1 MIRDV
6 ARRRCYARSARGA
19 EMAAGSD
26 ERYAFSTE
34 WYDPNA
40 SLIRRYQLLFY
51 PADNTVEMFDVKNRR
66 LFLKRSNCPHVQL
79 RHLFL
84 GAVINIHSRQLTIT
98 GFADEFT
105 TKKLKSK
112 KEKTVGLIK
121 PDGVPKMGEI
131 LERVNEEGFILTQL
145 KMVQLSQKE
154 AAQFYAE
161 HASQPFFSTL
171 VDYVTKG
178 PVVAF
183 EMMGENAV
191 SRWREVLGPTDSSLA
206 RQEAPGS
213 IRAQFGA
220 DKTCNACH
228 GSDSA
233 EAATREAEFFF
244 SSKQRLKNTAQLGN
258 CTLGI
263 VKPHALLEGLTGLIM
278 RSIASA
284 GLKITAVQLHNME
297 AANAR
302 EFYEIYKGVVGEY
315 NQMVD
320 EITSGPCIAMEVSGE
335 SVQVAFRELVGPSDP
350 EIARHLRPN
359 TLRAKYGKDKI
370 KNALHCTDLPEDST
384 LEVEYFFRILDS

>member
-1 MIRDV
+1 
-6 ARRRCYARSARGA
+6 
-19 EMAAGSD
+19 MAAGSD
-26 ERYAFSTE
+26 ERYAFSSE

-66 LFLKRSNCPHVQL
+66 LFLKRSKCPHIQI
-79 RHLFL
+79 RDLFI
-84 GAVINIHSRQLTIT
+84 GAVVNIHSRQLTIT

-105 TKKLKSK
+105 AKKLKFK
-112 KEKTVGLIK
+112 KEKTLGLIK

-131 LERVNEEGFILTQL
+131 LGRVSEEGFILTQL

-154 AAQFYAE
+154 AEQFYAE
-161 HASQPFFSTL
+161 HVNQPFFTTL

-183 EMMGENAV
+183 EVMGENAV

-206 RQEAPGS
+206 RQEAPRS
-213 IRAQFGA
+213 IRAQFGV
-220 DKTCNACH
+220 DKTRNACH

-233 EAATREAEFFF
+233 EAAAREAEFFF
-244 SSKQRLKNTAQLGN
+244 SSKQHLTNTAQLGD

-263 VKPHALLEGLTGLIM
+263 VKPHAVLEGVTGPIM
-278 RSIASA
+278 KSIASS
-284 GLKITAVQLHNME
+284 GLEITAVQLHNME
-297 AANAR
+297 TANAR
-302 EFYEIYKGVVGEY
+302 EFYEIYKGVVAEY

-320 EITSGPCIAMEVSGE
+320 EITSGPCVAMEVSGE
-335 SVQVAFRELVGPSDP
+335 NAQAAFRELVGPTDP
-350 EIARHLRPN
+350 ELARHLCPN
-359 TLRAKYGKDKI
+359 TLRAKHGKDKI

-384 LEVEYFFRILDS
+384 LEVEYFFKILDS